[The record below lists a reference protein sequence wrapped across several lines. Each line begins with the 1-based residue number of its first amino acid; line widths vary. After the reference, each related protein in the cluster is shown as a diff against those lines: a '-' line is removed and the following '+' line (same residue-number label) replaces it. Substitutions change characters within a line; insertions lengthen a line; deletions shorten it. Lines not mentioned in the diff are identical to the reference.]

1 MEETENRGAV
11 SPKSQNKC
19 PIWVRLLLIFAPMVS
34 AGLCL
39 FFAISELLSHD
50 GRVNLGADFNDYG
63 SAGFRVLSVVFAI
76 VTVVLFVL
84 QFVLPKAVFKKRV
97 VVPGIVFNSIM
108 LVASIAGGYMGG
120 SLLGTHYTEKSQGA
134 DDFVYQSTS
143 LIKQYEDTAE
153 INNPGRLA
161 ITELV
166 ERYGATKTDAK
177 WIELASSYG
186 PKSSAE
192 YKKEPELGNYTD
204 FTRKTYYHSE
214 WVEGRLE
221 YYYNQY
227 TQYSYKFDC
236 YLGGLDI
243 AAWAQSH
250 ANSGIAALDAA
261 DNTDLRSGANGSLMT
276 SAYGTHKSKTNS
288 AIKPIRPTQ
297 FDYGL
302 SFAVV
307 HEVVQKT
314 SSETRTTTETYGFT
328 CVFDIEHS
336 ALRIACNY
344 QKYTL

>member
-1 MEETENRGAV
+1 MEETENRGVV

-19 PIWVRLLLIFAPMVS
+19 PIWVRLLLIFAPIVS

-63 SAGFRVLSVVFAI
+63 SAGFRVLSVVFALL
-76 VTVVLFVL
+76 TVVLFVL

-97 VVPGIVFNSIM
+97 VVPGMVFNSIM
-108 LVASIAGGYMGG
+108 LVASIVGAYMGG
-120 SLLGTHYTEKSQGA
+120 SLLGTHATEKSQGA
-134 DDFVYQSTS
+134 NDFVYESTS
-143 LIKQYEDTAE
+143 LIKKYEDTEE

-166 ERYGATKTDAK
+166 ERYGATKTDVK

-186 PKSSAE
+186 PKSTAE
-192 YKKEPELGNYTD
+192 YKKEPELANYTD
-204 FTRKTYYHSE
+204 FTRKKQYHSE
-214 WVEGRLE
+214 YQEKRE
-221 YYYNQY
+221 EFYYYEY
-227 TQYSYKFDC
+227 AQYSYKFDC

-250 ANSGIAALDAA
+250 ADSGIAALDDA
-261 DNTDLRSGANGSLMT
+261 DNSHLRSDANGSLMT

-288 AIKPIRPTQ
+288 AIKPIYPTK

-302 SFAVV
+302 TFAVT
-307 HEVVQKT
+307 HET
-314 SSETRTTTETYGFT
+314 SSEDHITIEAYGFT

-344 QKYTL
+344 LKYTL

>member
-1 MEETENRGAV
+1 MEETENRGVV

-19 PIWVRLLLIFAPMVS
+19 PIWVRLLLIFAPIVS

-76 VTVVLFVL
+76 LTVVLFVL

-120 SLLGTHYTEKSQGA
+120 SLLGTHATEKSQGA
-134 DDFVYQSTS
+134 NDFVYESTS
-143 LIKQYEDTAE
+143 LIKQYEDTEE

-166 ERYGATKTDAK
+166 ERYGAAKTDVK
-177 WIELASSYG
+177 WTELTSTRGETAM
-186 PKSSAE
+186 AE
-192 YKKEPELGNYTD
+192 YKKEPELANYTD
-204 FTRKTYYHSE
+204 FTRKIQYRAEYDKDRDYYYYHE
-214 WVEGRLE
+214 
-221 YYYNQY
+221 Y
-227 TQYSYKFDC
+227 TQRSYKYDC

-243 AAWAQSH
+243 AAWVQNH
-250 ANSGIAALDAA
+250 DDCGIGAV
-261 DNTDLRSGANGSLMT
+261 NTDLTSSVMT

-288 AIKPIRPTQ
+288 AIKPIYPTK

-302 SFAVV
+302 AFSST
-307 HEVVQKT
+307 HESLNDEKLTV
-314 SSETRTTTETYGFT
+314 ETYAFT

-344 QKYTL
+344 QMYTL